1 MTALC
6 ACGRCVP
13 PTRPQVTRFNCCN
26 KAATHGAGSVTT
38 AQQAVTIV
46 VNPGRVYEAQDT
58 SNYAPIY
65 GNEQITYI
73 FNILYTL
80 FQKLAF
86 FCLHS
91 IREIHNLPA
100 QHVRLPDLVPDQYCT
115 VFQSLFYL
123 FVHSFI
129 DYPWLAQ
136 AACWSDFPWLKKI
149 FHPRA
154 SSPLPRPRPHPPLI
168 MVSRLSGVLA
178 ARGPAGP
185 QPVSQQE
192 ENEV

>member
-1 MTALC
+1 MKDRIQATMLQYMAMNRLHTYLTFC
-6 ACGRCVP
+6 TLYFRNWLFFAYIASGR
-13 PTRPQVTRFNCCN
+13 FII
-26 KAATHGAGSVTT
+26 S
-38 AQQAVTIV
+38 
-46 VNPGRVYEAQDT
+46 
-58 SNYAPIY
+58 
-65 GNEQITYI
+65 
-73 FNILYTL
+73 
-80 FQKLAF
+80 
-86 FCLHS
+86 LHS
-91 IREIHNLPA
+91 MSDFQTWSLIS
-100 QHVRLPDLVPDQYCT
+100 T

-129 DYPWLAQ
+129 DHPWLAQ

-154 SSPLPRPRPHPPLI
+154 SSPLPRPHPHPPLI